1 MAAATSRSRGSPA
14 GRGATTTTNS
24 PQVTA
29 LASLGWEVKA
39 VVVAHCDTLTS
50 ATTASCECVA
60 AAHRL
65 NELFAS
71 CQSREAAVKLASA
84 ICSLAVVVSLLN
96 LLVEGAPPGAEIAVQ
111 LMSHLSVH
119 PPACET
125 LERAGVLPVL
135 VAALRPDESLLRA
148 EGLRLLAVLAD
159 VPSLAAPL
167 VRAGTVKLLGVL
179 AASTDPECWHW
190 LLEICLGLLGSHQAV
205 KPAQRRRLLE
215 LFEAAHACTQ
225 AGELALRPHDA
236 RALQRVLGV
245 LRVLVRAAPSA
256 AAKKAPPPEQNGPGR
271 FGSVNLS
278 GVG

>member
-1 MAAATSRSRGSPA
+1 MRYCA
-14 GRGATTTTNS
+14 
-24 PQVTA
+24 
-29 LASLGWEVKA
+29 K
-39 VVVAHCDTLTS
+39 
-50 ATTASCECVA
+50 
-60 AAHRL
+60 
-65 NELFAS
+65 
-71 CQSREAAVKLASA
+71 
-84 ICSLAVVVSLLN
+84 
-96 LLVEGAPPGAEIAVQ
+96 
-111 LMSHLSVH
+111 
-119 PPACET
+119 
-125 LERAGVLPVL
+125 
-135 VAALRPDESLLRA
+135 
-148 EGLRLLAVLAD
+148 
-159 VPSLAAPL
+159 
-167 VRAGTVKLLGVL
+167 
-179 AASTDPECWHW
+179 ECWHW

>member
-1 MAAATSRSRGSPA
+1 MATPAAAT
-14 GRGATTTTNS
+14 
-24 PQVTA
+24 TA
-29 LASLGWEVKA
+29 AASSLAVGWEVKA

-50 ATTASCECVA
+50 VTGAACERVA

-71 CQSREAAVKLASA
+71 CQSREAAAHLASA
-84 ICSLAVVVSLLN
+84 ACSLAVVVALLD

-125 LERAGVLPVL
+125 IERAGVLPVL
-135 VAALRPDESLLRA
+135 IAALRPDEPLLRA
-148 EGLRLLAVLAD
+148 EGLRLLAALAEM
-159 VPSLAAPL
+159 PSLAAPL

-179 AASTDPECWHW
+179 AASTDAECWHW
-190 LLEICLGLLGSHQAV
+190 LLEICLGLLRSHQAV

-215 LFEAAHACTQ
+215 VLEAAHECTR
-225 AGELALRPHDA
+225 AGELVLRPPDA
-236 RALQRVLGV
+236 RALQRVLGE

-256 AAKKAPPPEQNGPGR
+256 KGGVPPNSSVG
-271 FGSVNLS
+271 FGFANLS
-278 GVG
+278 SVG